1 MGTSWANG
9 YSAHVEIY
17 LLVDGEPLRV
27 AQVGPGSLI
36 LRDLREIPPGASAKL
51 VIKIDDHNEEHDI
64 ILFEGASG
72 SRQPVRFF

>member
-1 MGTSWANG
+1 MGIQRENG

-51 VIKIDDHNEEHDI
+51 VIKIDDHNEEHDV

-72 SRQPVRFF
+72 SRQLVKYF